1 MTAGGVKAGGEKAGG
16 RAAGGRAV
24 GGVTADGMVPKGWEE
39 IRAEVLRRIRVRDWP
54 LGAMIPSEEALAAEF
69 GCARATVNR
78 ALRELAQAGVVER
91 KRRAGTRVVRLPV
104 RKATLDIPVI
114 RQEVEARGQVHGFR
128 LLAQHEAVP
137 PVPVASKL
145 GLAVGARLLWL
156 ETLHLADG
164 QPFVHETRWL
174 NRGVLPQPLP
184 DFAEVSANEWLVAQV
199 SYATGDI
206 AFSAAGASVREA
218 EVLGVAVGAALFVT
232 ERATWAAEGAITH
245 VRLAH
250 APGYK
255 VQTAV

>member
-1 MTAGGVKAGGEKAGG
+1 MN
-16 RAAGGRAV
+16 
-24 GGVTADGMVPKGWEE
+24 GWEA

-54 LGAMIPSEEALAAEF
+54 LGAMIPSEEALAVEF

-114 RQEVEARGQVHGFR
+114 RLEVEARGQVHGFR
-128 LLAQHEAVP
+128 LLAMREAVP
-137 PVPVASKL
+137 PVPVALRL
-145 GLAVGARLLWL
+145 GLAVGVRLWWL

-164 QPFVHETRWL
+164 RPFVHETRWL
-174 NRGVLPQPLP
+174 NGAVLPQPLP
-184 DFAEVSANEWLVAQV
+184 DFAAVSVNEWLVTQV
-199 SYATGDI
+199 SYAAGDI
-206 AFSAAGASVREA
+206 AFSAEGANAREA
-218 EVLGVAVGAALFVT
+218 EVLGVAGGVALFVT
-232 ERATWAAEGAITH
+232 ERTTWAQDGAITL

-255 VQTAV
+255 VQTVV